1 MMRTGVIVCVFI
13 VMQLFQLSGTAQL
26 FNTINQAEDSLKK
39 LFSLATD
46 RIEMETRRSS
56 GQQFAT
62 LFYQTLEMQGSFTYP
77 FDSLPTI
84 SKLTSPDNTFRLYTW
99 NIPLLSGANTFYGA
113 IQFITEASD
122 SFHVIVLHDKSEE
135 ILQPEIRILSPQQWF
150 GAIYYQVIPEQTL
163 TGEVIYTLLGWH
175 GENLLLTTRLIDILS
190 ISPSREVQFG
200 KPMFCNY
207 EESKPSRIIFRY
219 AAKASMI
226 LRYEE
231 QYIVTSKKWNIKR
244 REYESQLEK
253 AFVIVSDRLVPS
265 DPQLAGQ
272 YEYYIPAGDA
282 VDGFIFRDGCWHFI
296 EDIDVRNP
304 K

>member
-1 MMRTGVIVCVFI
+1 MRTGVIVCVFI
-13 VMQLFQLSGTAQL
+13 AVQLFQSSLTAQS
-26 FNTINQAEDSLKK
+26 FNAVNQAEDSLKK
-39 LFSLATD
+39 LFHLATGSLENETRSLA
-46 RIEMETRRSS
+46 
-56 GQQFAT
+56 GQQFAAH
-62 LFYQTLEMQGSFTYP
+62 FYQTLELQGSFTYP
-77 FDSLPTI
+77 FDSLPTV

-113 IQFITEASD
+113 IQLMTEASD

-135 ILQPEIRILSPQQWF
+135 IVQPESKILSPQHWF
-150 GAIYYQVIPEQTL
+150 GAIYYQVIPEQIL

-175 GENLLLTTRLIDILS
+175 GENMLLTTRLIDILS
-190 ISPSREVQFG
+190 ISPSGTVQFG
-200 KPMFCNY
+200 KTIFCNY
-207 EESKPSRIIFRY
+207 EKSKPSRIIFRY

-231 QYIVTSKKWNIKR
+231 QYIITSKKWNAKR

-253 AFVIVSDRLVPS
+253 AFLIVSDRLVPA

-282 VDGFIFRDGCWHFI
+282 MDGFIFREGCWYFI
-296 EDIDVRNP
+296 IDIDVRNP